1 MIPTV
6 KQRQNGAVDFKSFY
20 ENICAL
26 QNVPP
31 LHSVTCH
38 VAVGILDINADRLRI
53 TDWDP
58 ILKAL
63 KINRN
68 LRFVAFRSFAIPS
81 TSKDKNQNFH
91 RRPAPAVL
99 SNGNLLRSLSRT
111 LRCTLRITSA
121 LSFLELQNLPLSSV
135 DIACLCAGISKNRTI
150 RHLSFEGSPIGDS
163 GLLDLCQAIRHAPE
177 IATLNLTSCK
187 ISPRG
192 VDRLSALIR
201 VSVHQHFFTP
211 IKKMLFYF
219 IVICFRSFHLLNPT
233 ILMLR

>member
-31 LHSVTCH
+31 LQSIACH
-38 VAVGILDINADRLRI
+38 VGEGILDINADRLRI

-63 KINRN
+63 KINKN
-68 LRFVAFRSFAIPS
+68 LRFVAFRSFALL
-81 TSKDKNQNFH
+81 SKNKDQNQNCH
-91 RRPAPAVL
+91 RRLMPALL
-99 SNGNLLRSLSRT
+99 SNRNLLRSLFRT
-111 LRCTLRITSA
+111 LRCTLRITSS

-135 DIACLCAGISKNRTI
+135 DMACLCAGISKNRTI

-177 IATLNLTSCK
+177 IATLNLTGCK

-192 VDRLSALIR
+192 VDGLAALIR
-201 VSVHQHFFTP
+201 VSV
-211 IKKMLFYF
+211 Y
-219 IVICFRSFHLLNPT
+219 
-233 ILMLR
+233 